1 MDTVLWVFQVILTI
15 KLLSTA
21 IIHALQ
27 QNKDTMR
34 QAIARLGTASKP
46 LLWISAVLMLVGC
59 LGLILP
65 GVLHFLPWLTPLCAA
80 LLAVMLLISI
90 PLHVKSREKP
100 MIFVSIILFAMAAFL
115 AYGRWV
121 LAPLV

>member
-1 MDTVLWVFQVILTI
+1 MDTVLWVIQVILAI

-27 QNKDTMR
+27 QDKDTLS
-34 QAIARLGTASKP
+34 QAIARLGAASKP
-46 LLWISAVLMLVGC
+46 LLFSSAALMALGS

-65 GVLHFLPWLTPLCAA
+65 GVLRALPWLTPVCAA
-80 LLAVMLLISI
+80 LLAVMLLVSI
-90 PLHVKSREKP
+90 PLHIKSRDKP
-100 MIFVSIILFAMAAFL
+100 MIFVSLILFAMAAFL

-121 LAPLV
+121 LIPLA